1 VKKNLL
7 LLCTLFIILVSACKK
22 DSSDNFAAEQAIA
35 DETQIKAYIDA
46 NRLLNVVKDPSGLY
60 YQIQTPGTGAYPT
73 ATSTVNVNYRGT
85 FTDGTQF
92 DSGNYTTVVN
102 GNVIE
107 GWKIGLP
114 KINKDG
120 RILLLIPSALAYGP
134 QGRDR
139 IPANKV
145 LVYQIDMLSIK

>member
-1 VKKNLL
+1 MKKNLL
-7 LLCTLFIILVSACKK
+7 LLCTLFIVLVSACKK

-35 DETQIKAYIDA
+35 DEAQIKAYIDA

-73 ATSTVNVNYRGT
+73 ATSTVNVNYKGT

-92 DSGNYTTVVN
+92 DSGNFSTAVN
-102 GNVIE
+102 GNIIE
-107 GWKIGLP
+107 GFKIGLT
-114 KINKDG
+114 KINIDG
-120 RILLLIPSALAYGP
+120 RILLLVPSALAYGP
-134 QGRDR
+134 QGRGT

-145 LVYQIDMLSIK
+145 LLFQIDMLSIR